1 MSIYDSRYY
10 YLNKFT
16 LSVIGQ
22 WPYQTRLE
30 GNTMFGITL
39 FMFGSLT
46 ALETMGLIKGITN
59 ISIFM
64 ENMSPLLV
72 NVTLFGKLI
81 NFYFQKS
88 KIRELLNY
96 IEQHWKM
103 MSSGRQNEILRSYAE
118 QSKVWFI
125 RYAMAIYLM
134 GHLYCLMP
142 YVVSGIYSF
151 LSNVTYSAKFLYR
164 LEHVFDVDKYF
175 HLLVFH
181 LYISLMFMLTVAVAI
196 DSMFLI
202 CIQHVCALFDI
213 IRYNIE
219 HIQNTEV
226 IILKPNVLYDEP
238 YHVIIDCIKIYNRAY
253 EFSKL
258 LSSSFEISYFFLLG
272 NTITCLSF
280 SMAEVNMRQIEKI
293 ETLVFSF
300 HLLKYLLFKLIMV
313 DVQLDEIIRIIA
325 ANVAQLVH
333 IYYLSFISQ
342 RLIDYSS
349 KLHEVIYSCNWYTTS
364 KQSRQLLLFT
374 LLRFMKPCQ
383 IKAGKIYVLSM
394 ENFSSIIQV
403 SLSYF
408 TMLTSLQ

>member
-280 SMAEVNMRQIEKI
+280 SMAE
-293 ETLVFSF
+293 
-300 HLLKYLLFKLIMV
+300 LIMV

>member
-39 FMFGSLT
+39 FSFCSLT
-46 ALETMGLIKGITN
+46 GLETLGLIKGITN

-72 NVTLFGKLI
+72 NSFLFGKLI

-96 IEQHWKM
+96 IEEHWKM
-103 MSSGRQNEILRSYAE
+103 MSSGPQNEILRSYAE

-125 RYAMAIYLM
+125 RYAMAMYLM

-142 YVVSGIYSF
+142 YVISGIYSF
-151 LSNVTYSAKFLYR
+151 LPNVTYSARFIYR
-164 LEHVFDVDKYF
+164 LEHVFDVEKYF

-181 LYISLMFMLTVAVAI
+181 LYISLMFMLTVTVAI
-196 DSMFLI
+196 DSMFLM

-253 EFSKL
+253 EFSEL
-258 LSSSFEISYFFLLG
+258 LSSSFEISYFFMLG
-272 NTITCLSF
+272 NTIICLSF
-280 SMAEVNMRQIEKI
+280 SMAE
-293 ETLVFSF
+293 
-300 HLLKYLLFKLIMV
+300 LIMV

-325 ANVAQLVH
+325 ANVAQLMH

-374 LLRFMKPCQ
+374 LLRFIKPCQ